1 MDDQTEEGFRVE
13 KSRDPRRVTRST
25 MDVAREAGLLGEA
38 ANQQRPASLLDEIVN
53 RIHTATM
60 RTSMLID
67 QVASLGERTF
77 GPEMEVATE
86 AQDKVKVCREGA
98 VDRVFIGLGELDNFL
113 SRLEAAQSRVNGI
126 A

>member
-25 MDVAREAGLLGEA
+25 IDVAREAGLLGEA